1 MVPSP
6 MHPGLSVRMSNAA
19 LIRHY
24 EGFVRSLR
32 RLAPETRG
40 TYQRA
45 LREFLRWFRADRH
58 CRFEEADILRY
69 RRYLLE
75 QRGLAAVSVS
85 TYLTSVRRFCE
96 YLLQHR
102 IIAENPA
109 RHVGGGG
116 RPACHS
122 RKALSADQ
130 VRALINAVH
139 PVDEMGLRDLACI
152 RLMLCCGLSEIE
164 LVRADV
170 GDLCLAAPCATLR
183 VQGKGRT
190 AKDAVVQVPR
200 EARETLEQYL
210 SVRGPAVPD
219 DPLFAS
225 AGNRTRGERMT
236 TRGVR
241 ERVNFYLD
249 HAGIK
254 QGMNRRITPYSL
266 RHTAALMLAAS
277 GASADEIKARMR
289 LGSMLTAMLYV
300 NRK

>member
-1 MVPSP
+1 MIPTP
-6 MHPGLSVRMSNAA
+6 RRAGAAVRLSNAA

-24 EGFVRSLR
+24 EGFLRSLR
-32 RLAPETRG
+32 RQAPETRG

-58 CRFEEADILRY
+58 CRFEQEDILRY
-69 RRYLLE
+69 RRYLLD
-75 QRGLAAVSVS
+75 QRRLSAVSVS
-85 TYLTSVRRFCE
+85 TYLTAVRRFCE

-102 IIAENPA
+102 VISENPA

-116 RPACHS
+116 RPASHS

-130 VRALINAVH
+130 VQALINAVH

-152 RLMLCCGLSEIE
+152 RLMVCCGLSEIE

-170 GDLCLAAPCATLR
+170 EDLCLASPCTTLR

-190 AKDAVVQVPR
+190 SKDAVVQVPR
-200 EARETLEQYL
+200 EVRETLEQYL
-210 SVRGPAVPD
+210 SVRGPAAPS

-249 HAGIK
+249 RAGVK
-254 QGMNRRITPYSL
+254 QGMSRRITPYSL

-277 GASADEIKARMR
+277 GATADEIKDRMR